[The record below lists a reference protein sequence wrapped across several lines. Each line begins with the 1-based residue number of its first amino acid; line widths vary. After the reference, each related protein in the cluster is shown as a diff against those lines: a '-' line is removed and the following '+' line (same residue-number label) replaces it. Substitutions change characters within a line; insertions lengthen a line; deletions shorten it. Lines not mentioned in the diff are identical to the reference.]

1 MPTTY
6 KTPFSTQGTHAHR
19 PAESFFA
26 RPASRWLSLVLFIA
40 TSLLLIWVFGQNPTL
55 EYALKAC
62 LFSIPVTGY
71 VLYRS
76 FILHE

>member
-6 KTPFSTQGTHAHR
+6 KTPLSHSHSHSQQ
-19 PAESFFA
+19 AESFFA
-26 RPASRWLSLVLFIA
+26 RPVSRWFSLVLFIA
-40 TSLLLIWVFGQNPTL
+40 TSLLLIWVFGQNPSL

-62 LFSIPVTGY
+62 LFSVPVTGY
-71 VLYRS
+71 VMYRS